1 MGKYVSRFDTPWYYV
16 PLWIGVTTPLS
27 FILFFFIGI
36 WENRQHLLKKLTENT
51 LIDIFMAA
59 GFLVPF
65 FSVIFFGSTLYG
77 GWRHLFFIYPFIAY
91 FIIKGFICTSDW
103 IVSYFKFKKNHIVLF
118 WELLFFH
125 LQYYQL

>member
-1 MGKYVSRFDTPWYYV
+1 MFFLVLKQYPFSGENFILGNYVSRFDLPWYYI

-36 WENRQHLLKKLTENT
+36 WENRQHLFKKLTENT
-51 LIDIFMAA
+51 LIDIFMAG

-91 FIIKGFICTSDW
+91 FIIENIGALKARILKDNT
-103 IVSYFKFKKNHIVLF
+103 I
-118 WELLFFH
+118 
-125 LQYYQL
+125 